1 LIPRRLY
8 EVEKDDYDLCKLGK
22 GEIAYKDI
30 AHVEAM
36 ARNSSRCITREMY
49 ENNIIPAQNHENEPP
64 KPISEYE
71 LWKKKKEFEYQIKQ
85 DMLN

>member
-1 LIPRRLY
+1 
-8 EVEKDDYDLCKLGK
+8 V
-22 GEIAYKDI
+22 IAYKDI
-30 AHVEAM
+30 AHFAAR
-36 ARNSSRCITREMY
+36 ARNSYRSVTREMY
-49 ENNIIPAQNHENEPP
+49 ENNIIPAQNHENESP